1 MIIIQFMEKDLS
13 YVTSEG
19 YTVFTSQF
27 LKNRGT
33 CCKSACLHCPYGYT
47 LKKLG
52 LKFLDVTTSDK
63 EFLHSIMEESGTA
76 AVDLE
81 PFFPDNIKLIQ
92 IKDTVCGMILKN
104 HIVIKHLYLKPHF
117 KDQGLSKELVESYYF
132 I

>member
-1 MIIIQFMEKDLS
+1 MEKDLS
-13 YVTSEG
+13 YVTPEG
-19 YTVFTSQF
+19 YTVFTSHF

-47 LKKLG
+47 LKKHG
-52 LKFLDVTTSDK
+52 LKFLDVTKADK
-63 EFLHSIMEESGTA
+63 ETLQAIMEESGTA

-81 PFFPDNIKLIQ
+81 PFYPDNVKLIQ
-92 IKDTVCGMILKN
+92 IKDTVCGLILKN

-117 KDQGLSKELVESYYF
+117 QNQGLSKELVESYYF

>member
-1 MIIIQFMEKDLS
+1 MEKDLS